1 MPNIAYV
8 CLSDLHLGAANSV
21 LTHLDEHGNR
31 LPGIGPMFDA
41 LLAAVDELTAKSGTN
56 SPPTLII
63 HGDLFELALT
73 SLEVAATTFDDFV
86 VRAWG
91 DAGGPLFAS
100 EAIFVPGN
108 HDHHMWELAREH
120 EFRDDLDA
128 ASTGVP
134 EMRHITPML
143 HSHLP
148 TDALA
153 PLVQVLAQR
162 ALREAGSA
170 IDVTFRVPYP
180 NFGLVT
186 PARDRA
192 VVVTHGHYLEP
203 MYRAMSFLH
212 NVVTPARPPRLSTDA
227 LEADNWAWID
237 FFWSTMGRSGDTDPE
252 GAAVPVL
259 YEMLQHETS
268 VDSIL
273 DRVLDD
279 FLPRRRSP
287 IRWIERWA
295 LTRIGHRI
303 AGKVIERERMHPAL
317 LSRAATDGLTNY
329 LIGPVHEQLMTEVG
343 QLPDHVD
350 LVFGH
355 THKPFAR
362 PATAAGFASPV
373 ITHNTGGWVVDGTDP
388 EPMKGASIVLI
399 TDELEVVDV
408 NVYHQGSASNLS
420 RASVTPINGIAGPGS
435 EPTPLRDWLTSTG
448 IDHTSP
454 VWTHLADV
462 AATTVTQRRAQLAQR
477 IAAGTKAVR
486 DEPPVG
492 PRGW

>member
-8 CLSDLHLGAANSV
+8 CLSDLHLGAPNSV

-73 SLEVAATTFDDFV
+73 SLEVAAATFDDFV

-153 PLVQVLAQR
+153 PLVEVLAQR

-192 VVVTHGHYLEP
+192 VAHARCALVDRHSRHRGRPRHRDL
-203 MYRAMSFLH
+203 RA
-212 NVVTPARPPRLSTDA
+212 R
-227 LEADNWAWID
+227 
-237 FFWSTMGRSGDTDPE
+237 RSAYQE
-252 GAAVPVL
+252 R
-259 YEMLQHETS
+259 
-268 VDSIL
+268 
-273 DRVLDD
+273 DRVH
-279 FLPRRRSP
+279 RRWPSRSLVG
-287 IRWIERWA
+287 IR
-295 LTRIGHRI
+295 
-303 AGKVIERERMHPAL
+303 
-317 LSRAATDGLTNY
+317 
-329 LIGPVHEQLMTEVG
+329 
-343 QLPDHVD
+343 
-350 LVFGH
+350 
-355 THKPFAR
+355 
-362 PATAAGFASPV
+362 
-373 ITHNTGGWVVDGTDP
+373 
-388 EPMKGASIVLI
+388 
-399 TDELEVVDV
+399 
-408 NVYHQGSASNLS
+408 
-420 RASVTPINGIAGPGS
+420 
-435 EPTPLRDWLTSTG
+435 
-448 IDHTSP
+448 
-454 VWTHLADV
+454 
-462 AATTVTQRRAQLAQR
+462 
-477 IAAGTKAVR
+477 
-486 DEPPVG
+486 
-492 PRGW
+492 